1 MAGWDADSPG
11 LRRNLAKVLES
22 ARGSAAGRVAPKFE
36 MARAWHGQAM
46 SGLSVPDPAYVG
58 RFRGEPG
65 LVGCEVQIGNL
76 PGVASADVHVQLLA
90 FEAKLHRVMAEL
102 DAQYPTGDDLDED
115 GLGAVIDVASWAHSE
130 WVRIHPF
137 ANGNGRTAR
146 IWANFILM
154 RYGIPPVIRL
164 RPRPAAADYG
174 SASAA
179 AMKGDWGPTVAV
191 FRAMVRDGCAL

>member
-76 PGVASADVHVQLLA
+76 PGRSVLIGRERVDAVPHAPRGDSKHTAQL
-90 FEAKLHRVMAEL
+90 
-102 DAQYPTGDDLDED
+102 
-115 GLGAVIDVASWAHSE
+115 
-130 WVRIHPF
+130 
-137 ANGNGRTAR
+137 
-146 IWANFILM
+146 
-154 RYGIPPVIRL
+154 
-164 RPRPAAADYG
+164 
-174 SASAA
+174 SAA
-179 AMKGDWGPTVAV
+179 KHAYGGARQYREAQSSLPAST
-191 FRAMVRDGCAL
+191 ALRCVSRNAFS